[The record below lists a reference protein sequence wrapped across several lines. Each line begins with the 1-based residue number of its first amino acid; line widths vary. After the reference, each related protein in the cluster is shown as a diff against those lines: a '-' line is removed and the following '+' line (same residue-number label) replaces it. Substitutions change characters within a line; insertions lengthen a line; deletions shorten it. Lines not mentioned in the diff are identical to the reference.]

1 MPLYEYYC
9 EDCEGVFELLRPARE
24 SSLDQPCPV
33 CDEDARRIVSK
44 EWSAFIFREGLP
56 RRLPDD
62 GSYRHLGKK
71 VSKPITGSVQPGRH
85 PELHPPGRDLKAPT
99 IEEIEQYEFRQE
111 VKRQLERESLSNV
124 INESVEQRDRQL
136 IKRMTKTRG
145 SDKEQQIK
153 RQVLQREQIRQR
165 QFAQEQARIKQAAKS
180 TKKRS
185 DD

>member
-9 EDCEGVFELLRPARE
+9 DSCDGVFELLRPARE

-33 CDEDARRIVSK
+33 CDEDARRIVST

-71 VSKPITGSVQPGRH
+71 VSKPITGAVQPGRH
-85 PELHPPGRDLKAPT
+85 PELHPPERDLKAPS
-99 IEEIEQYEFRQE
+99 IEEIERFEYRQE

-124 INESVEQRDRQL
+124 INASQEAQDQEFLKRMRRTRGTKKEQT
-136 IKRMTKTRG
+136 IKR
-145 SDKEQQIK
+145 E
-153 RQVLQREQIRQR
+153 VLQREAVKRR
-165 QFAQEQARIKQAAKS
+165 LFEQEQARTQAARKS

>member
-9 EDCEGVFELLRPARE
+9 QDCDGVFELLRPARE
-24 SSLDQPCPV
+24 SSLEQPCPV
-33 CDEDARRIVSK
+33 CDEDAKRVVST

-71 VSKPITGSVQPGRH
+71 VSKPLTGAVQPGRH
-85 PELHPPGRDLKAPT
+85 PELHPPDRDLKAPSV
-99 IEEIEQYEFRQE
+99 EEIERFEFRQE
-111 VKRQLERESLSNV
+111 IKRQLARESLPNV
-124 INESVEQRDRQL
+124 VNSTQEAQDQQFL
-136 IKRMTKTRG
+136 KRMTKTRG
-145 SDKEQQIK
+145 SKKEQQYK
-153 RQVLQREQIRQR
+153 RDVLQREQVKQR
-165 QFAQEQARIKQAAKS
+165 LHQQEEARRKVARMS